1 MRLIDSHCHLEYEG
15 VVEDR
20 AGVLARAREAGV
32 TGMLNISTRESDWS
46 RVIGTAEGEA
56 DIWASV
62 GIHPHEADAHA
73 DLGRE
78 ALLAAADHP
87 KVIGIGESGLDYY

>member
-1 MRLIDSHCHLEYEG
+1 MATVH
-15 VVEDR
+15 
-20 AGVLARAREAGV
+20 LARAREAGV

-46 RVIGTAEGEA
+46 RVIGTAEDEA

-87 KVIGIGESGLDYY
+87 KVRSGYIYAGPF